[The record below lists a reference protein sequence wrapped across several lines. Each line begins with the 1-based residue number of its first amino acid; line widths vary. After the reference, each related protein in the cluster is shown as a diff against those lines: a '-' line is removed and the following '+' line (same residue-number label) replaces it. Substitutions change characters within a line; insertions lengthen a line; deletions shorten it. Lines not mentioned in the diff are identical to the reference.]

1 MMTITWPLL
10 ENVAFLG
17 LNEYWQI
24 PRNTLGIFCM
34 WVFIAIHLTEARR
47 LIEAGHLIE
56 IGVYTRKY
64 GNYLF
69 LK

>member
-1 MMTITWPLL
+1 MVRITWPLL
-10 ENVAFLG
+10 ENMAFLG
-17 LNEYWQI
+17 LNEYRRI
-24 PRNTLGIFCM
+24 PRNTLGIFFM
-34 WVFIAIHLTEARR
+34 WAFIVIHLTEARR